1 MKDEYLKKQA
11 RWLSEGQIGRRQFI
25 RAAIAAGLAVP
36 SALTL
41 ATDVLAATP
50 KKGGKMRMGSSYGST
65 TDALDA
71 GTSENGMSQAIV
83 YARGNHLTEVNND
96 GKLIPELASEGF
108 ESSNGAKTWAF

>member
-1 MKDEYLKKQA
+1 MKDEYLKKHA

-50 KKGGKMRMGSSYGST
+50 KKGGKTAHGFILWLDHGLRWMQERPKTACRRLSSMRAATISRKST
-65 TDALDA
+65 MT
-71 GTSENGMSQAIV
+71 
-83 YARGNHLTEVNND
+83 
-96 GKLIPELASEGF
+96 AS
-108 ESSNGAKTWAF
+108 